1 MKEKVIAI
9 LATHDQLR
17 AHEREDFKLYL
28 ASVFTEAEQVPAL
41 VARVMSLE
49 TQVPV
54 IASLEAQV
62 ASLTE
67 RITAL
72 EAAQATPAA

>member
-9 LATHDQLR
+9 LAAHDQLR
-17 AHEREDFKLYL
+17 AHEREDFKSYL
-28 ASVFTEAEQVPAL
+28 ATVFTQAEQVPTL
-41 VARVMSLE
+41 LTRVSSLE